1 MKNEIRYT
9 AARELRVQTATD
21 GTRTISGT
29 IPYNSRS
36 CDLGSFTE
44 IIAPGAFASALA
56 PGADVLCLR
65 DHDQKLLMG
74 RSTSSTLVLVDSPAG
89 LTFRCVLPKTQ
100 SAMELAESIDRQDLT
115 GVSFG
120 FTTNADVWTSDEQG
134 NVLRTLVS
142 VNLAEISPC
151 SFPAYTASSV
161 SIRSCPVE
169 LRAKLKLAKRTN
181 ADGCDCDCPECED
194 GNCDQCSDQDCD
206 DPNCAENGCPS
217 QDGSEDRNFVPEDE
231 DLARYMRLQL
241 ALRSK

>member
-9 AARELRVQTATD
+9 AAKELRVQTATD
-21 GTRTISGT
+21 GTRTISGM

-36 CDLGSFTE
+36 CDLGSFVE
-44 IIAPGAFASALA
+44 VIAPGAFANALA

-74 RSTSSTLVLVDSPAG
+74 RSTSSTLVLTDSPAG

-151 SFPAYTASSV
+151 SFPAYAASSV
-161 SIRSCPVE
+161 SIRSCPAE
-169 LRAKLKLAKRTN
+169 LRARLKLAKRTN
-181 ADGCDCDCPECED
+181 ADGCDCECPECLDDDCE
-194 GNCDQCSDQDCD
+194 NCSNQDCI
-206 DPNCAENGCPS
+206 DPNCDGCPN

-231 DLARYMRLQL
+231 DLARYMRLCL
-241 ALRSK
+241 ALRSH

>member
-9 AARELRVQTATD
+9 AAKELRVQTAPD
-21 GTRTISGT
+21 GTRTISGM

-36 CDLGSFTE
+36 VDMGFFE
-44 IIAPGAFASALA
+44 VIAPGAFAGALA

-74 RSTSSTLVLVDSPAG
+74 RSTSGTLVLVDSPAG

-120 FTTNADVWTSDEQG
+120 FTTNADVWSSDESG

-142 VNLAEISPC
+142 VNLEEISPC

-181 ADGCDCDCPECED
+181 ADGCDCDCPECLDDDCE
-194 GNCDQCSDQDCD
+194 NCSNDNCD
-206 DPNCAENGCPS
+206 DPNCEDCPN
-217 QDGSEDRNFVPEDE
+217 QDSEDGSDDDSEDR
-231 DLARYMRLQL
+231 ARYMRLQL
-241 ALRSK
+241 ALRSH

>member
-9 AARELRVQTATD
+9 TAKELRMQTAPD

-36 CDLGSFTE
+36 CDLGSFFE
-44 IIAPGAFASALA
+44 VIAPGAFAGALA

-74 RSTSSTLVLVDSPAG
+74 RSTSGTLVLTDSPAG

-100 SAMELAESIDRQDLT
+100 SATELAESIDRQDLT

-134 NVLRTLVS
+134 NVLRTLIS

-169 LRAKLKLAKRTN
+169 LRAKLKLTRRN
-181 ADGCDCDCPECED
+181 AEGCDCDCPECLDDDCE
-194 GNCDQCSDQDCD
+194 NCSMDDCD
-206 DPNCAENGCPS
+206 DPNCDGCPN
-217 QDGSEDRNFVPEDE
+217 QDDSEDGLDDDSEDR
-231 DLARYMRLQL
+231 ARYMRLQL
-241 ALRSK
+241 AMRSK

>member
-9 AARELRVQTATD
+9 NAKELRVQTAPD
-21 GTRTISGT
+21 GTRTISGM

-44 IIAPGAFASALA
+44 IIAPGAFTSALA
-56 PGADVLCLR
+56 AGADCLCLR
-65 DHDQKLLMG
+65 DHDAKLLMG
-74 RSTSSTLVLVDSPAG
+74 RSTSGTLALIDSPAG

-100 SAMELAESIDRQDLT
+100 SAMELAESIDRKDLT

-134 NVLRTLVS
+134 NVLRTLIS

-151 SFPAYTASSV
+151 SWPCYQASSV

-169 LRAKLKLAKRTN
+169 LRAKLQLAKRTN
-181 ADGCDCDCPECED
+181 ADGCDCECPECLDDDCE
-194 GNCDQCSDQDCD
+194 NCSNDNCE
-206 DPNCAENGCPS
+206 DPNCDGCPN

-231 DLARYMRLQL
+231 DLARYMRLCL
-241 ALRSK
+241 ALRSH

>member
-21 GTRTISGT
+21 GTRTISGM

-36 CDLGSFTE
+36 CDLGSFVE
-44 IIAPGAFASALA
+44 QIAPGAFSSALA

-74 RSTSSTLVLVDSPAG
+74 RSTSGTLVLVDSPAG

-100 SAMELAESIDRQDLT
+100 SATELAESIDRQDLT

-120 FTTNADVWTSDEQG
+120 FTTNADAWTVGEQG
-134 NVLRTLVS
+134 NVLRTLIS

-151 SFPAYTASSV
+151 SFPAYAESSV
-161 SIRSCPVE
+161 SIRSCPAE
-169 LRAKLKLAKRTN
+169 LRAKLKLTRRTN
-181 ADGCDCDCPECED
+181 ADGCDCDCPECLDNDCE
-194 GNCDQCSDQDCD
+194 NCSNDNCE
-206 DPNCAENGCPS
+206 DPNCEDCPN
-217 QDGSEDRNFVPEDE
+217 QDGSEDRHFAPEDE
-231 DLARYMRLQL
+231 DLGRYMRLQL
-241 ALRSK
+241 AMRSK

>member
-1 MKNEIRYT
+1 MKNEIRYS
-9 AARELRVQTATD
+9 AAKELRVQVASD
-21 GTRTISGT
+21 GTRTITGT

-36 CDLGSFTE
+36 CDIGGFVE
-44 IIAPGAFASALA
+44 IIAPGAFAGALA

-65 DHDQKLLMG
+65 DHDAKLLMG

-100 SAMELAESIDRQDLT
+100 SAMELAESIDRGDLT

-120 FTTNADVWTSDEQG
+120 FTTNADVWTADEQG

-169 LRAKLKLAKRTN
+169 LRAKLKLTRRTN
-181 ADGCDCDCPECED
+181 ADGCDCDCPECLDDDCE
-194 GNCDQCSDQDCD
+194 NCSMDDCD
-206 DPNCAENGCPS
+206 DPNCADNGCPN
-217 QDGSEDRNFVPEDE
+217 QDGSEDRSVE
-231 DLARYMRLQL
+231 DLGRYMRLQL

>member
-9 AARELRVQTATD
+9 AAKELRVQTATD
-21 GTRTISGT
+21 GTRTISGM
-29 IPYNSRS
+29 IPYNFRS

-65 DHDQKLLMG
+65 DHDAKLLMG
-74 RSTSSTLVLVDSPAG
+74 RSTSSTLVLTDSPAG
-89 LTFRCVLPKTQ
+89 LTFRCILPKTQ
-100 SAMELAESIDRQDLT
+100 SAMELAESIDRKDLT

-142 VNLAEISPC
+142 VNLQEISPC
-151 SFPAYTASSV
+151 SFPAYAFSSV

-181 ADGCDCDCPECED
+181 ADGCDCDCPECLDDDCETCSNITCD
-194 GNCDQCSDQDCD
+194 DSNCD
-206 DPNCAENGCPS
+206 GCPN
-217 QDGSEDRNFVPEDE
+217 QDGSEDRNFVPEGE
-231 DLARYMRLQL
+231 DLARYMRLCL
-241 ALRSK
+241 ALRSR